1 MEELVIDASVL
12 VDVLTVES
20 KLALELSERIF
31 DANLHAPDHLFVES
45 AHAIKNLSARL
56 PAESTQRAF
65 DQLREIAVATLPFT
79 AFAELA
85 WRHRH
90 NLSLYDAGYLAV
102 AMMTKFPLVTSDR
115 RLALVAKNYVE
126 VIGPPDSIRDAEGR

>member
-1 MEELVIDASVL
+1 VEELVIDASAL
-12 VDVLTVES
+12 VDALTDNSES
-20 KLALELSERIF
+20 ALQLAERISE
-31 DANLHAPDHLFVES
+31 ANLHAPDHLFVES

-56 PAESTQRAF
+56 PAESTQQAF
-65 DQLREIAVATLPFT
+65 DQLREIEVDTLPFT

-102 AMMTKFPLVTSDR
+102 AMMTGFPLVTSDR
-115 RLALVAKNYVE
+115 RLASVAKNYVD
-126 VIGPPDSIRDAEGR
+126 VIEPPQANTERP